1 MNFIGLPY
9 FYENYKF
16 NYYFTNLI
24 TEHPEKIKIN
34 CKIDFFYG
42 AFPWSLWNGGVN
54 SNQNNQV
61 LYYDIIQS
69 FNKIIL
75 DKPIVL
81 DCSNIFLQE
90 IDKFNIYQNII
101 LKELNGSSVY
111 LEISDLTLLNYIKE
125 KYKYYKFII
134 SDNINNIIP
143 LENEKILNNFL
154 NNDDILKVILPN
166 NFQFLNQ
173 IEHKNKIILPI
184 GQCYNCNN
192 FKECS
197 IIEQKAQVN
206 FSELSKFNSCSI
218 YKFPNYLEEIQYYNN
233 YGINHFKISP
243 IKGNYNLL
251 EFNYNILK
259 SFIKEEYIVDVI
271 EECLKEGL
279 I

>member
-24 TEHPEKIKIN
+24 TDHPEKIKIN

-81 DCSNIFLQE
+81 DCSNIFLEE

-101 LKELNGSSVY
+101 LKELNESSVY

-166 NFQFLNQ
+166 DFQFLNQ
-173 IEHKNKIILPI
+173 IENKNKIILPI

-218 YKFPNYLEEIQYYNN
+218 FKFSNYLEEIQYYNN

-251 EFNYNILK
+251 EFNYNLLK
-259 SFIKEEYIVDVI
+259 SFIKEEYLVDII